1 MVRHSLARYAFNI
14 IPDGEIVVTSLM
26 PISSVLKVE
35 KDCGHDKVVS
45 PKDCLSSNPLPYIKH
60 LVE

>member
-14 IPDGEIVVTSLM
+14 MPDGEIVVTSL
-26 PISSVLKVE
+26 SSVLKVE
-35 KDCGHDKVVS
+35 NDCGHDRDVS